1 MAFWCSLLIMLNCYR
16 SVAVIDAHSTS
27 QFFEMLLSPFQNT
40 IFVSEIILETAP
52 DTITVD
58 LKLQTFTAEPIK
70 VLYDELFFRI
80 FQFQYYVDS
89 DLSTLD
95 YILSFKDAAPC
106 YSFSD
111 PEYVT
116 LTKQPSIVGFTYD
129 AGARTV
135 LSSGKSFVPFVCGTV
150 DGECEGVYRRYRLI
164 GSFKGYVKKASAK

>member
-16 SVAVIDAHSTS
+16 SASVIEARSTS
-27 QFFEMLLSPFQNT
+27 QFLEMLLSPLQNT
-40 IFVSEIILETAP
+40 IFVSEIILKTAP
-52 DTITVD
+52 DKVDVD
-58 LKLQTFTAEPIK
+58 LKLQTFTNEPIT
-70 VLYDELFFRI
+70 VLYDELFFRV

-95 YILSFKDAAPC
+95 YIISFKDDGPC

-129 AGARTV
+129 AGAMTD
-135 LSSGKSFVPFVCGTV
+135 LSPEKSGVPFVCGYV
-150 DGECEGVYRRYRLI
+150 DGECEGVDRRYRLI
-164 GSFKGYVKKASAK
+164 GALKVYFKK